1 MEWSVSATARTQEI
15 VPAGRE
21 VAAGEDQAQTRNIV
35 IYPITLLPLH
45 WVVLSFRQ
53 ASRGGG
59 IR

>member
-1 MEWSVSATARTQEI
+1 VSATARTQEI

-45 WVVLSFRQ
+45 
-53 ASRGGG
+53 
-59 IR
+59 